1 MKKKTSKK
9 SRTEIPEMLVVAG
22 KTIRTHSKIPHLEIL
37 KAAQSCTNL
46 AEIYHC
52 QVLTQ
57 KTRTIRLLGRKS
69 PARIIHT
76 LLGYEVQA
84 SYKRIQCPDLVTAQY
99 LRIFSELGCH
109 SIKLPYDPTVTAR
122 LVPELEAAL
131 ESVYL
136 TVNQLFPGNP
146 DLQQYV
152 VQKVYGIIRRRLG
165 SQVGSGNPPSETVPV
180 RELNA
185 TETADEK
192 TSYKSH

>member
-1 MKKKTSKK
+1 MKKRTRKK
-9 SRTEIPEMLVVAG
+9 FRIGIPEMLVVAG
-22 KTIRTHSKIPHLEIL
+22 KTIHTHSRIPHVEIL
-37 KAAQSCTNL
+37 RAAQNCIDL
-46 AEIYHC
+46 VDIYHH

-57 KTRTIRLLGRKS
+57 NTRTIRLLGRKS
-69 PARIIHT
+69 SARIIHS

-131 ESVYL
+131 GTITA

-146 DLQQYV
+146 HLQQYV
-152 VQKVYGIIRRRLG
+152 VQNVYGIIRQRLSSLPPIKKPDTSLTNF
-165 SQVGSGNPPSETVPV
+165 SQ
-180 RELNA
+180 
-185 TETADEK
+185 
-192 TSYKSH
+192 